1 MFVGAISDNFDE
13 RIEQKIFHA
22 EIVVDNDMVKR
33 ETSNYEPIPEIINFR
48 DTYGND
54 IMKEQ
59 IQLNYDRIKQDI
71 RDIVSSEME
80 RIENDPEL
88 AHLIKEK

>member
-1 MFVGAISDNFDE
+1 MNTFYD
-13 RIEQKIFHA
+13 
-22 EIVVDNDMVKR
+22 
-33 ETSNYEPIPEIINFR
+33 
-48 DTYGND
+48 
-54 IMKEQ
+54 MKEQ

>member
-22 EIVVDNDMVKR
+22 EIVVDNDRVKR
-33 ETSNYEPIPEIINFR
+33 ETSSYEPIPEIINFR

-59 IQLNYDRIKQDI
+59 IQRNYDRIKQDI

-80 RIENDPEL
+80 RIENDPKL

>member
-1 MFVGAISDNFDE
+1 
-13 RIEQKIFHA
+13 
-22 EIVVDNDMVKR
+22 
-33 ETSNYEPIPEIINFR
+33 
-48 DTYGND
+48 
-54 IMKEQ
+54 MKEQ

-88 AHLIKEK
+88 VHLIKEK